1 MRMNRDLNA
10 PFVKEGHEYGN
21 YSKYEAEG
29 NHAEVKV
36 DDLNDDGEEKF
47 FKNYQNML
55 RSMSLEEGDDIKTAD
70 RSNIKKT
77 IENYKLQSFE
87 AVDKFNEMQ
96 GKLDLTDK
104 LH

>member
-1 MRMNRDLNA
+1 
-10 PFVKEGHEYGN
+10 
-21 YSKYEAEG
+21 
-29 NHAEVKV
+29 
-36 DDLNDDGEEKF
+36 
-47 FKNYQNML
+47 ML